1 MNVVTRE
8 GCKSQLEEL
17 ARVISNT
24 NGRETDKLILETC
37 ASLINAVSQ
46 DSSVETMTD
55 AEIKAQVDDFK
66 IIYYILNS
74 FMGKA
79 ANLVPVSEEQTML
92 MQSKDIYD
100 KRRAEY
106 EEIAQQHK
114 EIRDQISTKE
124 VEINSLYQTEGVLFR
139 QYDELTKELERLE
152 KLREKF
158 DPDKLDELQED
169 VSKLKEITEEL
180 RGRENLLNET
190 LSEWL
195 GELSK
200 TLANIGKNTSDFS
213 ETIEQAKKEAVEFR
227 TAIDVC
233 VKTSQNYK
241 SWFNV
246 AKTPWKQFEENAGT
260 EEYQKLKGVTNED
273 TLKEKNELFARIEGD
288 LKKLESLVTACT
300 LAAQSDYNKVIK
312 DAGK

>member
-1 MNVVTRE
+1 MDVVTRE
-8 GCKSQLEEL
+8 SCKSQLEEL
-17 ARVISNT
+17 VRVLSNT
-24 NGRETDKLILETC
+24 DGRETDRLILETC

-46 DSSVETMTD
+46 DTSVDSMAD

-66 IIYYILNS
+66 IIYYVLNS
-74 FMGKA
+74 FMEKA
-79 ANLVPVSEEQTML
+79 AKAVPVSEEQSAL
-92 MQSKDIYD
+92 MRSKSIYD
-100 KRRAEY
+100 EKCAEY
-106 EEIAQQHK
+106 NELVKQHG
-114 EIRDQISTKE
+114 EIREKISTKE

-139 QYDELTKELERLE
+139 QFDELTQKLEYLQ

-158 DPDKLDELQED
+158 DPDKLDALQED

-180 RGRENLLNET
+180 KERETSLNET
-190 LSEWL
+190 VSEWL

-200 TLANIGKNTSDFS
+200 TLKNIGENTSNFT
-213 ETIEQAKKEAVEFR
+213 ETVEKAKKDADEFR
-227 TAIDVC
+227 VAIDVC
-233 VKTSQNYK
+233 VKTCQNYK

-260 EEYQKLKGVTNED
+260 EEYRKLKGVSDEA
-273 TLKEKNELFARIEGD
+273 TLKEKNELFSRIEAD

-300 LAAQSDYNKVIK
+300 LAAQSDYNKIIK